1 MIKVLNIITD
11 SNIGGAGR
19 CLLNYVR
26 YCDKTQFDTAV
37 VLPTGSDLKPDLLA
51 LGARL
56 IELDGIA
63 EKSFSPKAIRA
74 MERIIREEKP
84 DIVHTHGSFS
94 GRIAGKR
101 CKTRVVFTRHSG
113 FTPPGYLK
121 KGPLHGLHGALQC
134 RYADRVIAISP
145 FTAQN
150 LMDGGIPE
158 RRIAVMMNGVAPLT
172 PASPEAQ
179 AALRRRWS
187 IPEGIFTAGILAR
200 LEPYKGQMLLLDAAK
215 ILREQGREFCILIG
229 GAGSQE
235 QGLRARIGE
244 LGLSE
249 QVKMVGFVQD
259 VAEFLSV
266 LDVQVNSSYV
276 ETSSLSVIEGMT
288 LSVPAVASNC
298 QGNPWLVDDG
308 ISGLLFESGNAR
320 DLAEKI
326 AQMMD
331 DPEKRA
337 ALGRGARQ
345 AYETRFTGEIYAK
358 NVEDVY
364 RDMMDTKV
372 R

>member
-1 MIKVLNIITD
+1 MIKILNIITD

-19 CLLNYVR
+19 CLLNYMR

-51 LGARL
+51 LGTRL
-56 IELDGIA
+56 IELPGIA
-63 EKSFSPKAIRA
+63 EKSFSLGAIRA
-74 MERIIREEKP
+74 MVEIIKQEKP

-94 GRIAGKR
+94 GRIAAKR
-101 CKTRVVFTRHSG
+101 CKALVVFTRHSG

-121 KGPLHGLHGALQC
+121 KGPLHALHGALQC
-134 RYADRVIAISP
+134 HYADKVIAISP

-158 RRIAVMMNGVAPLT
+158 SRIAVMMNGVAPLER
-172 PASPEAQ
+172 PSPEVQ
-179 AALRRRWS
+179 RELRQRWN
-187 IPEGIFTAGILAR
+187 IPDGIFTAGILAR

-215 ILREQGREFCILIG
+215 ILLDRGRDFRILIG

-235 QGLRARIGE
+235 QELREKIKE

-249 QVKMVGFVQD
+249 QVKMVGFVKN

-276 ETSSLSVIEGMT
+276 EASSLSVIEGMT
-288 LSVPAVASNC
+288 LSVPTVASNC

-308 ISGLLFESGNAR
+308 ISGLLFESGDPK
-320 DLAEKI
+320 DLAEKLTLL
-326 AQMMD
+326 MD
-331 DPEKRA
+331 DPEKPA
-337 ALGRGARQ
+337 ALGRGARCE
-345 AYETRFTGEIYAK
+345 YEKRFTGEIYTK

-364 RDMMDTKV
+364 RNMIDMEV

>member
-26 YCDKTQFDTAV
+26 YCDKTQFDAAV
-37 VLPTGSDLKPDLLA
+37 VLPTGSDLKPDLTK

-63 EKSFSPKAIRA
+63 EKSFSPGAIRA
-74 MERIIREEKP
+74 MAEIIKKEKP

-94 GRIAGKR
+94 GRIAAKR
-101 CKTRVVFTRHSG
+101 CKTPVVFTRHSG

-121 KGPLHGLHGALQC
+121 KGPLHALHGALQC
-134 RYADRVIAISP
+134 HYADKVIAISP
-145 FTAQN
+145 FTARN
-150 LMDGGIPE
+150 LLDGGIPE
-158 RRIAVMMNGVAPLT
+158 HRIAVMMNGVAPLER
-172 PASPEAQ
+172 PSPEVQ
-179 AALRRRWS
+179 RELRQRWD
-187 IPEGIFTAGILAR
+187 IPEGVFTAGILAR

-215 ILREQGREFCILIG
+215 ILLDRGREFRILIG

-235 QGLRARIGE
+235 QALRERIQE

-249 QVKMVGFVQD
+249 QVKMVGFVQN
-259 VAEFLSV
+259 VAGFLSI

-288 LSVPAVASNC
+288 LSVPPVASNC

-308 ISGLLFESGNAR
+308 VSGLLFESGNAR
-320 DLAEKI
+320 DLAEKL
-326 AQMMD
+326 ARMMD
-331 DPEKRA
+331 DPERRA

-364 RDMMDTKV
+364 RNMMDTKV